1 MLEAVTWRKG
11 GRAGRAGTLVHNS
24 YGLPGV
30 FRTRMRQLQ
39 AVHHWLGGYFE
50 AVGIMLQIPGAA
62 EYEWLSEDGDD
73 AGDFVW
79 TADRDVLLSILA
91 EVLDRLDAGALIHQV
106 PGAETYKARK
116 LPVEL
121 RLTLAARDDNGLMNI
136 VAECLDRLMVIPELG
151 EEERSLYGDLEP
163 RPGVWR
169 RCGRAAVACLARFI
183 RRRRQAPGGTRGGGE
198 AESRQ
203 GHTAPGGAYQADG

>member
-1 MLEAVTWRKG
+1 MLKPVNWEEGERLLQV
-11 GRAGRAGTLVHNS
+11 GRLVHYS
-24 YGLPGV
+24 DRLPGV
-30 FRTRMRQLQ
+30 FRARMKQLE
-39 AVHHWLGGYFE
+39 AIHRWLGAYFG

-79 TADRDVLLSILA
+79 TADRDMLLSILA

-121 RLTLAARDDNGLMNI
+121 RLTLAERDDNSLMNI
-136 VAECLDRLMVIPELG
+136 VAKCLDRLMVIPELG
-151 EEERSLYGDLEP
+151 EEERRLYEP
-163 RPGVWR
+163 LKPHPRGLRRYWR
-169 RCGRAAVACLARFI
+169 SAFRYLRGLFR
-183 RRRRQAPGGTRGGGE
+183 RGGKLCT
-198 AESRQ
+198 S
-203 GHTAPGGAYQADG
+203 